1 MPLGQRLE
9 KKKNKRVAHKQ
20 EQKESVSKEDI
31 YKEHES
37 SKKAE
42 ETFESNLI
50 KEPQSN
56 INIYFERERGSGK
69 KSPTE
74 KSER

>member
-1 MPLGQRLE
+1 M
-9 KKKNKRVAHKQ
+9 AHKQ

-37 SKKAE
+37 SKKA
-42 ETFESNLI
+42 FESNLI

>member
-1 MPLGQRLE
+1 M
-9 KKKNKRVAHKQ
+9 AHKQ
-20 EQKESVSKEDI
+20 EKKESVSKEEL

-37 SKKAE
+37 PKKAL

-69 KSPTE
+69 K
-74 KSER
+74 